1 MIVKSY
7 SRSFAV
13 ILGLLGI
20 TLVGGGGAL
29 TTYAWNEFD
38 RADSKKAIII
48 SVAKEWTFNQNLYG
62 TNPLLM
68 GDSASLRGYE
78 FYPRFSDPAIRSA
91 LMSSLFDM
99 TDSLDNKLLAV
110 LWKMNRV
117 IYDTNNRLQVT
128 DNYSLNNLDRE
139 SVAERRRIVI
149 ESGRLKWFVN
159 NQETLGEFIKSSY
172 PWALTDS
179 VEIAPA
185 QE

>member
-1 MIVKSY
+1 MIIKSNP
-7 SRSFAV
+7 RILAV

-78 FYPRFSDPAIRSA
+78 FYPRFSDQAIRSA

-110 LWKMNRV
+110 LWKVKRV
-117 IYDTNNRLQVT
+117 IDDTNNRLQVT

-139 SVAERRRIVI
+139 SVAERRRIVL

-159 NQETLGEFIKSSY
+159 NQATLGEFLKVNYSWAFLKSN
-172 PWALTDS
+172 
-179 VEIAPA
+179 I
-185 QE
+185 Q